1 MKHTE
6 TGMIPD
12 DWRVINLGEVGTVK
26 MCKRVMKEQT
36 SEYGEIPFYK
46 IGTFGK
52 SPDAFISKKLYTYLK
67 ENYSFPKKGDA
78 LISAAGTIG
87 RTVIYDG
94 KDAFFQDSNIV
105 WLDNDESVISNKYL
119 YYLYQIV
126 QWKTENGGVVSRLY
140 NGIFNSTK
148 VPLPPTMEEQQKI
161 AKVLGNI
168 DNTIN
173 ALEKLIEKKKN
184 IKQAAMQHLLT
195 GKKRLPGF
203 AKSAALKQTPIG
215 QIPDD
220 WEIINIS
227 KNCIIKARI
236 GWQGLKSDEYLDSG
250 NYILITGTDFENGFI
265 NWKSCSYVSE
275 WRFKQDKNIQIKKG
289 DVLITKDGTIGKVAF
304 LNEVPMQGTLNSG
317 IFVVRPKDLKKIN
330 AVFLSIIFKSFWFAN
345 FLEQIT
351 SGSTIVH
358 LYQKDFVKFNFPVPC
373 IKEQT
378 AIAEVLSD
386 MDSEISA
393 LEQKLSK
400 YKNLKA
406 AMASQLLTGR
416 IRLK

>member
-1 MKHTE
+1 
-6 TGMIPD
+6 MIPD

-67 ENYSFPKKGDA
+67 ENYSFPKKGDV

-105 WLDNDESVISNKYL
+105 WLDNDETVISNKYL

-140 NGIFNSTK
+140 NDIFNSTK
-148 VPLPPTMEEQQKI
+148 VPLPPTMEEQRKI

-184 IKQAAMQHLLT
+184 IKQAAMQQLLT
-195 GKKRLPGF
+195 P
-203 AKSAALKQTPIG
+203 KS
-215 QIPDD
+215 D
-220 WEIINIS
+220 WETKNFKEIFDILPNNTITRENLNEEEGLYQDIHYGDILIKYPEILDCSKEKIPYVNKNVEINYSKYGVKDGDIIIADTAEDETVGKAVEIYNIGA
-227 KNCIIKARI
+227 KKLVAGLHTFLCRRI
-236 GWQGLKSDEYLDSG
+236 TGDFSPKYLG
-250 NYILITGTDFENGFI
+250 YFMNHAVFHNQLLPFITGTKVSSISRETQK
-265 NWKSCSYVSE
+265 KS
-275 WRFKQDKNIQIKKG
+275 
-289 DVLITKDGTIGKVAF
+289 L
-304 LNEVPMQGTLNSG
+304 
-317 IFVVRPKDLKKIN
+317 
-330 AVFLSIIFKSFWFAN
+330 
-345 FLEQIT
+345 
-351 SGSTIVH
+351 
-358 LYQKDFVKFNFPVPC
+358 
-373 IKEQT
+373 
-378 AIAEVLSD
+378 
-386 MDSEISA
+386 
-393 LEQKLSK
+393 
-400 YKNLKA
+400 
-406 AMASQLLTGR
+406 
-416 IRLK
+416 